1 VVFNVM
7 GLVRRSN
14 TGSNSA
20 IAFDKQC
27 NGLTLTKDMT
37 VSFVF
42 EEGPKGPLAKDIREE
57 DPVRVARVSAKRHY
71 GKVERYSDPPTA
83 DSTNGY
89 GFIEPLNVAG
99 YGQPKKYY
107 FHMSELE
114 DPDDNGGIE
123 PGTGVSYIVQ
133 PARSG
138 RGFQAC
144 MVSVADPPKSEEET
158 SVEARLKKM
167 KVDNKVSPDTAPEA
181 DEGWGGGF
189 SEAPADAKEAPAD
202 ESGWGSFGD

>member
-1 VVFNVM
+1 MWTV
-7 GLVRRSN
+7 LQ
-14 TGSNSA
+14 TETKENSA

-27 NGLTLTKDMT
+27 NGLTLVKDMT
-37 VSFVF
+37 VSFVV
-42 EEGPKGPLAKDIREE
+42 EEGPKGPLAKSIREE
-57 DPVRVARVSAKRHY
+57 DPVRVARVTAKRYY

-83 DSTNGY
+83 ESTNGY
-89 GFIEPLNVAG
+89 GFIEPLDPPG

-123 PGTGVSYIVQ
+123 PGTGVSFIVQ

-144 MVSVADPPKSEEET
+144 MVTAADPPKPEEGR
-158 SVEARLKKM
+158 SLEAGLKKM
-167 KVDNKVSPDTAPEA
+167 NVNDKGSPDTVPEVN
-181 DEGWGGGF
+181 EGGSGF
-189 SEAPADAKEAPAD
+189 GDAPAHAQELPAED
-202 ESGWGSFGD
+202 SGWGSFGD